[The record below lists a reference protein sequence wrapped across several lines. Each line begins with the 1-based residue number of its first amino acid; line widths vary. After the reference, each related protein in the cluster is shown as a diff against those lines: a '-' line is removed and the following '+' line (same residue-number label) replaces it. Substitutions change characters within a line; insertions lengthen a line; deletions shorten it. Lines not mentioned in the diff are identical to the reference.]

1 MDSMSLCLK
10 LLLMLHVS
18 CLLVTTS
25 LAAPPSVPDLLL
37 KFRDSLTNASQLSNW
52 SLNNVPY
59 CKEDTPVWTGLI
71 CRKGQ
76 FVGLKL
82 EGMGLAGKIDVE
94 TLSQLN
100 SLSPLRS
107 ISVMNNNFA
116 GPFPDV
122 EKLHSLRG
130 LFLSNNRFSGEI
142 PDGMFS
148 GMNAMMRVLL
158 ANNQFTGRIPSSL
171 TGLGKLIKLKLQNN
185 QFEGPIPD
193 FAQKDLDVDFSN
205 NRLEGPIPL
214 HLSGKNA
221 GIFAG
226 NPKLCGKPLKVECP
240 PEEKKKKTFP
250 KIAIIIAAVAGVL
263 LVATLLALLVRRRR
277 RRSNGKV
284 PAKSNVRDD
293 DGKFPIIPRSAAE
306 HSASEIYSRGGE
318 KGKLSFV
325 RADRETF
332 ELEDLLRA
340 PAEVLGSGSFGS
352 SYKAMV
358 VTGSVVVRRFRQMT
372 SVGKDEFYGHM
383 TRLGRLSHPNLLPLV
398 AFYYRKEEKLLIS
411 DFVEKGSLASLL
423 HSKKASGQQG
433 LDWPTR
439 LKIIKGV
446 AKGLSYLYEELSTLT
461 LPHGHLKSSNV
472 LLDQTFNPLIADYAL
487 APVTNKDHAQQFM
500 VAYKSPESTHH
511 DRVTR
516 KTDVWSLGIL
526 ILELLTGRFPAN
538 YLAQGKGASAD
549 LAAWVNSVVREEW
562 TGEVFDKEMGGGK
575 SGEGEMLK
583 LLKIGMCCCE
593 WEVGRRWD
601 IMEAVERIEEL
612 KEKDVEDDYSF
623 GSDGDLCVSAMITDE
638 DFSFSKT
645 A

>member
-1 MDSMSLCLK
+1 MDSMSLCFQ
-10 LLLMLHVS
+10 LLLMLQVS
-18 CLLVTTS
+18 CLVTTS
-25 LAAPPSVPDLLL
+25 FAADPPSVADLLL
-37 KFRDSLTNASQLSNW
+37 KFRDSLTNASRLSNW

-59 CKEDTPVWTGLI
+59 CNDGTAVWTGLV
-71 CRKGQ
+71 CREGQ
-76 FVGLKL
+76 FVGLQL
-82 EGMGLAGKIDVE
+82 EGMGLAGRIDVDA
-94 TLSQLN
+94 LSQLN
-100 SLSPLRS
+100 SLSPDSRLRS
-107 ISVMNNNFA
+107 ISFKNNNFA
-116 GPFPDV
+116 GPFPNV

-130 LFLSNNRFSGEI
+130 IFLSNNRFSGEI

-148 GMNAMMRVLL
+148 GMKSMQRVLL

-171 TGLGKLIKLKLQNN
+171 TGLRNLSELKLQNN

-193 FAQKDLDVDFSN
+193 FPQKDLDVDFSN
-205 NRLEGPIPL
+205 NRLEGPIPP
-214 HLSGKNA
+214 HLSGQNA
-221 GIFAG
+221 SIFAG

-240 PEEKKKKTFP
+240 KKKAFP

-263 LVATLLALLVRRRR
+263 LLAAILALLVRRRR
-277 RRSNGKV
+277 RRSNGEL
-284 PAKSNVRDD
+284 PAKSNA
-293 DGKFPIIPRSAAE
+293 PIPRSAAATE
-306 HSASEIYSRGGE
+306 NSASEIYTTRGGE

-352 SYKAMV
+352 SYKALV

-372 SVGKDEFYGHM
+372 NVGKDEFYGHM

-398 AFYYRKEEKLLIS
+398 AFYYRKEEKLLVS

-423 HSKKASGQQG
+423 HSKKGSGQPS

-446 AKGLSYLYEELSTLT
+446 AKGLSYLYEHLSTLT

-472 LLDQTFNPLIADYAL
+472 LLDQTFNPLLSDYAL

-511 DRVTR
+511 ERVTR

-526 ILELLTGRFPAN
+526 ILEVLTGRFPAN

-562 TGEVFDKEMGGGK
+562 TGEVFDKEMRGGK

-623 GSDGDLCVSAMITDE
+623 GSDGDLCASALITDDE
-638 DFSFSKT
+638 FSFSKT

>member
-1 MDSMSLCLK
+1 MDSMSLCLQ

-18 CLLVTTS
+18 CLVTTS
-25 LAAPPSVPDLLL
+25 FAADPPSIPDLLL
-37 KFRDSLTNASQLSNW
+37 KFRDSLTNASRLSNW

-59 CKEDTPVWTGLI
+59 CNDGTAVWTGLF

-76 FVGLKL
+76 FVGLQL
-82 EGMGLAGKIDVE
+82 EGMGLAGRIDVDA
-94 TLSQLN
+94 LSQLN
-100 SLSPLRS
+100 SLSPDSHLRS
-107 ISVMNNNFA
+107 ISFMNNNFA
-116 GPFPDV
+116 GPFPNV

-130 LFLSNNRFSGEI
+130 IFLSNNRFSGEI

-148 GMNAMMRVLL
+148 GMKSMQRVLL

-171 TGLGKLIKLKLQNN
+171 TGLRNLSALKLQNN

-193 FAQKDLDVDFSN
+193 FPQKDLDVDFSN
-205 NRLEGPIPL
+205 NRLEGPIPP

-221 GIFAG
+221 SIFAAKG
-226 NPKLCGKPLKVECP
+226 N
-240 PEEKKKKTFP
+240 
-250 KIAIIIAAVAGVL
+250 
-263 LVATLLALLVRRRR
+263 
-277 RRSNGKV
+277 V
-284 PAKSNVRDD
+284 P
-293 DGKFPIIPRSAAE
+293 IPRSAAAAE
-306 HSASEIYSRGGE
+306 NSASEIYATRGGE
-318 KGKLSFV
+318 KGKLNFV

-352 SYKAMV
+352 SYKALV

-372 SVGKDEFYGHM
+372 NVGKDEFYGHM

-398 AFYYRKEEKLLIS
+398 AFYYRKEEKLLVS

-423 HSKKASGQQG
+423 HSKKGSGQPS

-446 AKGLSYLYEELSTLT
+446 AKGLSYLYEHLSTLT

-472 LLDQTFNPLIADYAL
+472 LLDQTFNPLLADYAL

-511 DRVTR
+511 ERVTR

-526 ILELLTGRFPAN
+526 ILEVLTGRFPAN

-562 TGEVFDKEMGGGK
+562 TGEVFDKEMRGGK

-623 GSDGDLCVSAMITDE
+623 GSDGDLCASALITDDE
-638 DFSFSKT
+638 FSFSKT